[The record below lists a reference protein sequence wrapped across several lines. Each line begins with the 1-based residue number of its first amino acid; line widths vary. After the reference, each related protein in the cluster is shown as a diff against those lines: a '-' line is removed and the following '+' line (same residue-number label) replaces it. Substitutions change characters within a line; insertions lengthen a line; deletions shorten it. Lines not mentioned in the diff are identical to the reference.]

1 VTRPLPE
8 VLGSLG
14 RARVL
19 VVGDLILDRYVF
31 GRVDRV
37 SPEAPIPVLRV
48 ESDETRLGGA
58 GSVAHDLA
66 VLGAEVA
73 LVGVLGSDEAGRAL
87 AARAEA
93 AGVRLAAPTDPTR
106 PTSLKTRHL
115 ARSHSLPQ
123 QLLRVD
129 SESTDP
135 LSPALAAA
143 VAETIAAEVE
153 RADAVVVSDYAK
165 GLLVDTVLERTFR
178 ACREAGKPVVVD
190 PKRGDFSAYRGAT
203 GITPNRP
210 ETALATGLPVATLA
224 DAEHAAGRLVSRLD
238 LSFALVTLD
247 RDGMLLKERD
257 GPARHFAST
266 PREVFDVTGAGDM
279 VVSVLGLVLASGGS
293 AAEGAALA
301 NVAAGLEVERVGV
314 VPLTR
319 AEIAARLS
327 REAPAVGS
335 KVLERG
341 AAADLSRALRAA
353 GRRVVFT
360 NGCFDVLHAGH
371 VRMLEAARALGDV
384 LVVGLNSDASVRR
397 LKGPSRPLNPE
408 DDRAE
413 VLASLASV
421 DHVVVFPEDDP
432 VALVRALRP
441 HVLAKGADWKEKGV
455 LGREEVEANGGKVVL
470 LPLLP
475 GRSTTG
481 LLDRAAAAPG
491 ARAPAP

>member
-1 VTRPLPE
+1 
-8 VLGSLG
+8 
-14 RARVL
+14 VL
-19 VVGDLILDRYVF
+19 VVGDLILDRYVS
-31 GRVDRV
+31 GRVDRI

-48 ESDETRLGGA
+48 ESEERRLGGA

-66 VLGAEVA
+66 VLGAQVA
-73 LVGVLGSDEAGRAL
+73 LVGVLGSDEPGRAFASL
-87 AARAEA
+87 AQA
-93 AGVRLAAPTDPTR
+93 AGVRVAAPTDPAR

-129 SESTDP
+129 SESTEAVP
-135 LSPALAAA
+135 PALASA
-143 VAETIAAEVE
+143 VAETVAAEVE

-165 GLLVDTVLERTFR
+165 GLLVDAVLDRTFR
-178 ACREAGKPVVVD
+178 ACRAAGKPVVVD
-190 PKRGDFSAYRGAT
+190 PKRGDFAAYRGAT
-203 GITPNRP
+203 AITPNRP
-210 ETALATGLPVATLA
+210 ETALATGLPVTTLSE
-224 DAEHAAGRLVSRLD
+224 AERAAERLVSRLD
-238 LSFALVTLD
+238 LAFALVTLD

-293 AAEGAALA
+293 PAEGAALA

-319 AEIAARLS
+319 AEIAARLAS
-327 REAPAVGS
+327 ETPAGAAKVLDREA
-335 KVLERG
+335 
-341 AAADLSRALRAA
+341 AAALSRALRAA

-371 VRMLEAARALGDV
+371 ARMLAQARALGDV
-384 LVVGLNSDASVRR
+384 LFVGLNSDDSVRR
-397 LKGPSRPLNPE
+397 LKGPTRPVSPE
-408 DDRAE
+408 GDRAE
-413 VLASLASV
+413 VLAALASV

-432 VALVRALRP
+432 VATIEALRP
-441 HVLAKGADWKEKGV
+441 HVLAKGADWADRGV
-455 LGREEVEANGGKVVL
+455 LGRDLVERDGGRVVL

-481 LLDRAAAAPG
+481 LLERAAG
-491 ARAPAP
+491 ARTPGS